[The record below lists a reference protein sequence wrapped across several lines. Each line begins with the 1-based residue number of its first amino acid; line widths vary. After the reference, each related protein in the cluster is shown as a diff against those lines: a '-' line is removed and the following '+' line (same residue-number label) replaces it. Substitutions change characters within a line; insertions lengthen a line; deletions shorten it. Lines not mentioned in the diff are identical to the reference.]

1 MKQEQCQSHNNNKE
15 IFCEIRDMIYK
26 NSEKAIG
33 ISDVKIS
40 SLKNPHIIDDIKNI
54 KIIELNNLA
63 DFMSY
68 VNYDHYLIFKV
79 DNFYYFCDT
88 ELASY
93 LYNLSLIKIS
103 DFNLYLRKDKINKIE
118 NFN

>member
-1 MKQEQCQSHNNNKE
+1 MTQKQDQNHNNKKE
-15 IFCEIRDMIYK
+15 IFYEIRDMTYK
-26 NSEKAIG
+26 NTENAID

-40 SLKNPHIIDDIKNI
+40 SLKNPNIIDEITNL
-54 KIIELNNLA
+54 KIIELDNLE
-63 DFMSY
+63 DFISY
-68 VNYDHYLIFKV
+68 VNYDHYLIFKFN
-79 DNFYYFCDT
+79 NFYYFCDT

-93 LYNLSLIKIS
+93 LDKLSLIKIT

>member
-1 MKQEQCQSHNNNKE
+1 MNQEQYQKHSNNKE
-15 IFCEIRDMIYK
+15 IFDEIRDIIYN
-26 NSEKAIG
+26 NSENAID

-40 SLKNPHIIDDIKNI
+40 SLKNLYIIDEIKNL
-54 KIIELNNLA
+54 KVIELDNLD

-68 VNYDHYLIFKV
+68 VNYDHYLIFKY
-79 DNFYYFCDT
+79 NNYYYFCDT

-93 LYNLSLIKIS
+93 LDKLSLIKIT
-103 DFNLYLRKDKINKIE
+103 DFSLYLRKDKINKIE